1 MRFLPFRPRPR
12 NTAPSSVPSPPPPP
26 EPSQG
31 NLPRYHDHVVRIGV
45 EVEPQDE
52 ANFLA
57 TVGDRPWRFQRRGE
71 GRYDVHIGVSG
82 AALGSTGAALAE
94 IHHVLARSGVSARVV
109 FATRLRP
116 RPSPFRRYRILP
128 RGRMPA
134 REWLAAPVRGLMSW
148 RSKGT
153 LQATSLAEARSR
165 LADFVARNPQ
175 VGRADRLMV
184 AGPPDPLGTTP
195 SSADQEEDPLDG
207 PLLPLIIVLL
217 VGAGAAFIGL
227 YVALWLPEEIPTRH
241 AVAFLISLPC
251 LFGVWQMFRRIPEG
265 RINTWLPLGLTALA
279 APLTIG
285 LSNFSRD
292 VYLQAFGISPG
303 EVPPTGQG
311 RLFAVA
317 DTLPLV
323 TFALLLS
330 LGVFGLLQYFHFTV
344 RGDLRLLQWLMALIV
359 VLVYGLT
366 SVTVLL
372 ERDARRGLEHVAR
385 YQAEGGPARGHT
397 GVTPSVVCVET
408 GTDPVQRIGP
418 PLTTD
423 RPVLYFDGENGVD
436 LLWDRE
442 HGLTKVTRFSVS
454 LTPVPDLN
462 ADCPEPE
469 SVRD

>member
-1 MRFLPFRPRPR
+1 MRFFPIRLRPR
-12 NTAPSSVPSPPPPP
+12 NIARQPGPPPPP
-26 EPSQG
+26 SSEPLQG
-31 NLPRYHDHVVRIGV
+31 ELPPYHDHVVRIGV
-45 EVEPQDE
+45 EVEPRDE
-52 ANFLA
+52 AHFLA
-57 TVGDRPWRFQRRGE
+57 TVGGRPWQYRRLDEGE
-71 GRYDVHIGVSG
+71 YDVHIAVSG
-82 AALGSTGAALAE
+82 ATLGSTGAALAE

-116 RPSPFRRYRILP
+116 RPTPFRRYRVLP
-128 RGRMPA
+128 RGWSPA
-134 REWLAAPVRGLMSW
+134 REWLAAPIRGLMFW

-153 LQATSLAEARSR
+153 LQATSLTEARSR
-165 LADFVARNPQ
+165 LDDFVARNPQ

-184 AGPPDPLGTTP
+184 VGPPGP
-195 SSADQEEDPLDG
+195 SGVTGASADRAEDPMDG
-207 PLLPLIIVLL
+207 LFLPSAIVLL
-217 VGAGAAFIGL
+217 VGAGAVFIGL
-227 YVALWLPEEIPTRH
+227 WATLWRPEGSSTRH

-303 EVPPTGQG
+303 DVPLSGQG

-323 TFALLLS
+323 MFSLLLS
-330 LGVFGLLQYFHFTV
+330 LGVFGLLRYFHFTV
-344 RGDLRLLQWLMALIV
+344 RGDLRLLQWSMALLA
-359 VLVYGLT
+359 VLLYGLT

-372 ERDARRGLEHVAR
+372 ERDTRRGLDHVAHYR
-385 YQAEGGPARGHT
+385 TEGGPARGHT
-397 GVTPSVVCVET
+397 GLTPSVVCVET
-408 GTDPVQRIGP
+408 GTDPVHRIGP

-423 RPVLYFDGENGVD
+423 RPVLYFDGANNVD

-462 ADCPEPE
+462 ADCPEPG
-469 SVRD
+469 SADD